1 MDRKDPLRP
10 KFIYDVCR
18 VIWMIWFKVFHC
30 VSFRGQH
37 SIPSTGPIIFCPNH
51 ISYYDP
57 PLVGLGVPFATR
69 FMAWDAL
76 FKVPVLGPLIRYL
89 GAFPVRL
96 KSADKAAIEQTLQ
109 VLRSKHAVMIF
120 PEGGRSFTGELMPF
134 EAGAFRMA
142 AQTGATIV
150 PVSILGMFEAWP
162 AFETFPSLFR
172 PIIVKYHAPI
182 RVDPNIPRS
191 KVKELTESLSS
202 EVRRVIER
210 RQSAFERYK
219 KMQRARGVW
228 GRAA

>member
-1 MDRKDPLRP
+1 
-10 KFIYDVCR
+10 
-18 VIWMIWFKVFHC
+18 
-30 VSFRGQH
+30 
-37 SIPSTGPIIFCPNH
+37 
-51 ISYYDP
+51 
-57 PLVGLGVPFATR
+57 
-69 FMAWDAL
+69 
-76 FKVPVLGPLIRYL
+76 
-89 GAFPVRL
+89 
-96 KSADKAAIEQTLQ
+96 
-109 VLRSKHAVMIF
+109 
-120 PEGGRSFTGELMPF
+120 
-134 EAGAFRMA
+134 MA